1 MRFFIVFYLAIQCG
15 WASYYSSSNTSGG
28 MSLNIQRIDVRIEKF
43 ISTLKEMK
51 RKEQESG
58 TESQIDED
66 WYKRDESGEIIKG
79 KNFQNH
85 VLKILMNELIER
97 FAKSEANRAEMIESI
112 LLYLNEFIGER
123 FTPGAYQPAIKK
135 IFTYAHELQQKPS
148 MQVANT
154 VFKELSETAQKA
166 FRDDGV
172 RVQTN
177 GLERAPTGRNLDSMS
192 ADPMLV
198 EVLFMQIVWDAQ
210 KRSGTR
216 QELLNTIEKNMVKME
231 QLFGNDPTYTI
242 VGTFSSLRSTLVE
255 EAQKESPLP
264 ALIKYMISLITDT
277 NIKKELEEENKEIL
291 EDKTRDE
298 WKEITKEKA
307 RAAVSIWQKKDIPPQ
322 ISEKE
327 KRKQL
332 KKEEKKKKK
341 LAEKEGLENLRD
353 ATIDSVKNKGIETV
367 KNKFS
372 RLMGDVFGSLSKLG
386 V

>member
-1 MRFFIVFYLAIQCG
+1 MRFFIIFYLAIQCG
-15 WASYYSSSNTSGG
+15 WAGYYSSNNTSGG

-51 RKEQESG
+51 RKEQENG
-58 TESQIDED
+58 TESQIEED
-66 WYKRDESGEIIKG
+66 WYKRDESGEIVKG

-85 VLKILMNELIER
+85 VLKILMQELIER
-97 FAKSEANRAEMIESI
+97 FAKSEANRAEMVESI

-123 FTPGAYQPAIKK
+123 FTPAAYHGAIKK

-166 FRDDGV
+166 FHDDGV

-177 GLERAPTGRNLDSMS
+177 GLERAPTGRNLDSMR

-210 KRSGTR
+210 KRNSTR
-216 QELLNTIEKNMVKME
+216 QELLNTIEKNMIKME
-231 QLFGNDPTYTI
+231 QLFGNDPDYTI

-264 ALIKYMISLITDT
+264 ALIKYIISLITDT
-277 NIKKELEEENKEIL
+277 EIKKELEEENKEIL

-307 RAAVSIWQKKDIPPQ
+307 KS
-322 ISEKE
+322 
-327 KRKQL
+327 
-332 KKEEKKKKK
+332 
-341 LAEKEGLENLRD
+341 
-353 ATIDSVKNKGIETV
+353 ATSY
-367 KNKFS
+367 
-372 RLMGDVFGSLSKLG
+372 L
-386 V
+386 

>member
-1 MRFFIVFYLAIQCG
+1 MRFFIIFYLAIQCG
-15 WASYYSSSNTSGG
+15 WAGYYSSNNTSGG

-51 RKEQESG
+51 RKEQENG
-58 TESQIDED
+58 TESQIEED
-66 WYKRDESGEIIKG
+66 WYKRDESGEIVKG

-85 VLKILMNELIER
+85 VLKILMQELIER
-97 FAKSEANRAEMIESI
+97 FAKSEANRAEMVESI

-123 FTPGAYQPAIKK
+123 FTPAAYHGAIKK

-166 FRDDGV
+166 FHDDGV

-177 GLERAPTGRNLDSMS
+177 GLERAPTGRNLDSMR

-210 KRSGTR
+210 KRNSTR
-216 QELLNTIEKNMVKME
+216 QELLNTIEKNMIKME
-231 QLFGNDPTYTI
+231 QLFGNDPDYTI

-264 ALIKYMISLITDT
+264 ALIKYIISLITDT
-277 NIKKELEEENKEIL
+277 EIKKELEEENKEIL

-307 RAAVSIWQKKDIPPQ
+307 KSAVSIWQKKDITPQ
-322 ISEKE
+322 ISEDE

-341 LAEKEGLENLRD
+341 LAEKEGLENLKD
-353 ATIDSVKNKGIETV
+353 TTIDSVKNKGIETV

-372 RLMGDVFGSLSKLG
+372 SLMGDVFGSLSKLG
-386 V
+386 A